1 MRATKQRS
9 QAATGPLVKCLSRI
23 ANEIILPGQA
33 HGIPSEAICLEI
45 WQLWLNAAQLHTDS
59 NRHFCVAVATG
70 GRCRDKARQ
79 LRAELGLLASA
90 CGITTTAQEAVLGT
104 IAEAV
109 AEAESF
115 AHVELATKL
124 LPVRRGEALAAFFQV
139 QPEDPGTPPS
149 KRARHSGDSKDTAIQ
164 LPPLNDP
171 PAAAAAAAP
180 QLAAAQPTPSYLA
193 TDADQE
199 VIGVP
204 LSKEEQDTL
213 DEFDRWTADYGDQLV
228 EAIGSTYLPPLDSLH
243 GAVARQQREE

>member
-1 MRATKQRS
+1 M
-9 QAATGPLVKCLSRI
+9 
-23 ANEIILPGQA
+23 
-33 HGIPSEAICLEI
+33 EI

-59 NRHFCVAVATG
+59 NRHFRVAVATG

-204 LSKEEQDTL
+204 LSKEDQDTL
-213 DEFDRWTADYGDQLV
+213 DEFDRWTADCGDQLIA
-228 EAIGSTYLPPLDSLH
+228 AIDSTSLPPLESLY
-243 GAVARQQREE
+243 GAVAHQQREE

>member
-1 MRATKQRS
+1 M
-9 QAATGPLVKCLSRI
+9 
-23 ANEIILPGQA
+23 
-33 HGIPSEAICLEI
+33 EI

-59 NRHFCVAVATG
+59 NRHFRVAVATG

-90 CGITTTAQEAVLGT
+90 CGITTTAQEAVLDT
-104 IAEAV
+104 IDEAV

-149 KRARHSGDSKDTAIQ
+149 KRARYNGDSKDTAIQ

-213 DEFDRWTADYGDQLV
+213 DEFDRWTADCGDQLI
-228 EAIGSTYLPPLDSLH
+228 EAIGSTHLPPLDSLH

>member
-1 MRATKQRS
+1 M
-9 QAATGPLVKCLSRI
+9 
-23 ANEIILPGQA
+23 
-33 HGIPSEAICLEI
+33 EI
-45 WQLWLNAAQLHTDS
+45 WQLWLKAAQSHTDS
-59 NRHFCVAVATG
+59 NRHFRIAVATA

-79 LRAELGLLASA
+79 LREELGLLASA

-164 LPPLNDP
+164 LPPLDDP
-171 PAAAAAAAP
+171 PAAAAAAPP
-180 QLAAAQPTPSYLA
+180 QLAAALPTPSYLA
-193 TDADQE
+193 TDADRE

-204 LSKEEQDTL
+204 LSKEEQDQL
-213 DEFDRWTADYGDQLV
+213 DEFDCWAADYGDQLV
-228 EAIGSTYLPPLDSLH
+228 EAIGSAQLPPLNSLH
-243 GAVARQQREE
+243 GAVAHQQSEE